1 LIFDKYD
8 VDRVFRFK
16 EVKYMKYLEDMSN
29 EELLMI
35 AKRERILLSLKFLRD
50 ELINS
55 LETKGYAKKDPV
67 KAEQEMAELE
77 RERNRP
83 KKSEIR
89 IAADGSVEVV
99 EIPLE
104 EHEIEEAH
112 EIREEA
118 EPKQE
123 HLHEIQKD
131 LEVAK
136 EIAREIDENMMKI
149 NDTNVTP
156 DIEKEIKTNDE
167 KIENKEAVITA
178 PEKPAEEEKPAPVKE
193 SNEIVPAQINEERV
207 EIASEEKNNIRIVF
221 LNQEI
226 EMPAPK
232 KQRKKYHR
240 NFIFRRGAKRLRDK
254 TRNLY
259 DLKSKLEFY
268 PTSFDED
275 FVNRRIKERKVQ
287 NSKYIIGNEKV
298 SESTDKTDVFFDKAP
313 LPSAYFV
320 DEVVLMPK
328 NNNTLFAYWEI
339 REDTYNKL
347 KQERNILNNVVIKVY
362 KNGVEDQRIIRSER
376 LGSHYIHNIE
386 AAKDYDVSIGYEN
399 AKGEY
404 IEIAHSSKSLAP
416 RDTIS
421 ENKDLKWLEVN
432 ENNEKKE
439 IETEANGETVEN
451 YIDEDVFSVLL
462 DKLRN
467 VRSS

>member
-1 LIFDKYD
+1 
-8 VDRVFRFK
+8 
-16 EVKYMKYLEDMSN
+16 MKYLEDMSN

-35 AKRERILLSLKFLRD
+35 AKRERILLSLKFLRE

-55 LETKGYAKKDPV
+55 LEVKGYAKKDPV
-67 KAEQEMAELE
+67 KAAEEIAELE

-104 EHEIEEAH
+104 AHEIEDAH
-112 EIREEA
+112 EIKEEKA
-118 EPKQE
+118 PKSE
-123 HLHEIQKD
+123 HSREIQND

-136 EIAREIDENMMKI
+136 EIAREIDEEMMRRNIIKE
-149 NDTNVTP
+149 TP
-156 DIEKEIKTNDE
+156 DTEKEIKSNNENGMENNE
-167 KIENKEAVITA
+167 KIIVAS
-178 PEKPAEEEKPAPVKE
+178 EKSVEEINIIPAEKTGKMVSE
-193 SNEIVPAQINEERV
+193 SVQEAEVVPEGR
-207 EIASEEKNNIRIVF
+207 NNIRIVF
-221 LNQEI
+221 LNQEV
-226 EMPAPK
+226 ELPERK

-240 NFIFRRGAKRLRDK
+240 NFIFRRSAKILRDK
-254 TRNLY
+254 TRGLY
-259 DLKSKLEFY
+259 DLRSKAEFY
-268 PTSFDED
+268 PTSLDED
-275 FVNRRIKERKVQ
+275 FVNRRIRERKVQ
-287 NSKYIIGNEKV
+287 NSKYIIGNERI
-298 SESTDKTDVFFDKAP
+298 SENSNKEDAFFDKAP

-339 REDTYNKL
+339 RDDTYNKL
-347 KQERNILNNVVIKVY
+347 KQEKNVLSNVVIKVY

-386 AAKDYDVSIGYEN
+386 AAQDYDVSIGYEN
-399 AKGEY
+399 ASGEY
-404 IEIAHSSKSLAP
+404 IEIAHSSRAMAP
-416 RDTIS
+416 RDKAS

-432 ENNEKKE
+432 ENNDKKE
-439 IETEANGETVEN
+439 LDVETDSDTGEN

>member
-1 LIFDKYD
+1 
-8 VDRVFRFK
+8 
-16 EVKYMKYLEDMSN
+16 MKYLEDMSN

-35 AKRERILLSLKFLRD
+35 AKRERVLLSLKFLRD

-55 LETKGYAKKDPV
+55 LEVRGYAKKDPV
-67 KAEQEMAELE
+67 KAAHEMEEIE

-83 KKSEIR
+83 KKNEIR

-104 EHEIEEAH
+104 EHEIEDAYEVK
-112 EIREEA
+112 EEKA
-118 EPKQE
+118 PKVE
-123 HLHEIQKD
+123 HSRDTQKD

-136 EIAREIDENMMKI
+136 EIAREIDEKMVGKNDI
-149 NDTNVTP
+149 N
-156 DIEKEIKTNDE
+156 
-167 KIENKEAVITA
+167 TA
-178 PEKPAEEEKPAPVKE
+178 PETEKEAKSNSENGMESEKIVAASEKSVEEISVTPSEKA
-193 SNEIVPAQINEERV
+193 SEIVSVKQPEVERAEV
-207 EIASEEKNNIRIVF
+207 VPSERNNIRIVF
-221 LNQEI
+221 LNQEV
-226 EMPAPK
+226 EMPAK
-232 KQRKKYHR
+232 RKNRKKFHR
-240 NFIFRRGAKRLRDK
+240 NFIFRRGTKKLREK
-254 TRNLY
+254 TRGLY
-259 DLKSKLEFY
+259 DLRSKLEFY
-268 PTSFDED
+268 PTSLDED

-287 NSKYIIGNEKV
+287 NSKYLIGNERV
-298 SESTDKTDVFFDKAP
+298 SEASNKGDVFFDKAP

-339 REDTYNKL
+339 RDDTYNKL
-347 KQERNILNNVVIKVY
+347 KHEKNILSNVVIKVY

-386 AAKDYDVSIGYEN
+386 AAQDYDVSIGYEN
-399 AKGEY
+399 ADGEY
-404 IEIAHSSKSLAP
+404 IEIAHSSRALAP
-416 RDTIS
+416 RDKAS

-432 ENNEKKE
+432 ENNDKKE
-439 IETEANGETVEN
+439 LEVGIDPETDEN

>member
-1 LIFDKYD
+1 
-8 VDRVFRFK
+8 
-16 EVKYMKYLEDMSN
+16 MKYLEEMSN

-35 AKRERILLSLKFLRD
+35 AKRERILLSLKFLRE

-55 LETKGYAKKDPV
+55 LEIKGYAKKDPV
-67 KAEQEMAELE
+67 KAAQEIAELE
-77 RERNRP
+77 KERNRP

-104 EHEIEEAH
+104 EHEIEDAY
-112 EIREEA
+112 EIKEEKAPKMEHSREIE
-118 EPKQE
+118 
-123 HLHEIQKD
+123 KD

-136 EIAREIDENMMKI
+136 EIAREIDEEMMKKSII
-149 NDTNVTP
+149 NETP
-156 DIEKEIKTNDE
+156 DTEKETESNSVNAMEKEE
-167 KIENKEAVITA
+167 KIVAA
-178 PEKPAEEEKPAPVKE
+178 SEKSVEEISVVPSEKVSEIVSVREEEEKAEV
-193 SNEIVPAQINEERV
+193 VPGER
-207 EIASEEKNNIRIVF
+207 NNIRIVF
-221 LNQEI
+221 LNQEV
-226 EMPAPK
+226 ELPEK
-232 KQRKKYHR
+232 RKTRKKYHR
-240 NFIFRRGAKRLRDK
+240 NFIFRKGSKKLRDK
-254 TRNLY
+254 TRGLY
-259 DLKSKLEFY
+259 DLRSKLEFY
-268 PTSFDED
+268 PTSLDED

-287 NSKYIIGNEKV
+287 NSKYIIGNERV
-298 SESTDKTDVFFDKAP
+298 AENTDKKDVFFDKAP

-339 REDTYNKL
+339 RDDTYNKL
-347 KQERNILNNVVIKVY
+347 KEEKRVLNNVVIKVY

-386 AAKDYDVSIGYEN
+386 AAQDYDVSIGYEN
-399 AKGEY
+399 AQGEY
-404 IEIAHSSKSLAP
+404 TEIAHSSKALSP
-416 RDTIS
+416 RDKAS

-432 ENNEKKE
+432 ENNDKKE
-439 IETEANGETVEN
+439 IESETAVETDEN

>member
-1 LIFDKYD
+1 
-8 VDRVFRFK
+8 
-16 EVKYMKYLEDMSN
+16 MKYLEDMSN

-35 AKRERILLSLKFLRD
+35 AKRERILLSLKFLRE

-55 LETKGYAKKDPV
+55 LEVKGYAKKDPI
-67 KAEQEMAELE
+67 KAAEEIAELE

-104 EHEIEEAH
+104 AHEIEDAH
-112 EIREEA
+112 EIKEEKA
-118 EPKQE
+118 PKSE
-123 HLHEIQKD
+123 HSREIQND

-136 EIAREIDENMMKI
+136 EIAREIDEEMMRRNIIKE
-149 NDTNVTP
+149 TP
-156 DIEKEIKTNDE
+156 DTEKEIKSNNENGMENNE
-167 KIENKEAVITA
+167 KIIVAS
-178 PEKPAEEEKPAPVKE
+178 EKSVEEINIIPAEKTGEMVPE
-193 SNEIVPAQINEERV
+193 SVQEAEVVPEGR
-207 EIASEEKNNIRIVF
+207 NNIRIVF
-221 LNQEI
+221 LNQEV
-226 EMPAPK
+226 ELPERK

-240 NFIFRRGAKRLRDK
+240 NFIFRRSAKILRDK
-254 TRNLY
+254 TRGLY
-259 DLKSKLEFY
+259 DLRSKSEFY
-268 PTSFDED
+268 PTSLDED
-275 FVNRRIKERKVQ
+275 FVNRRIRERKVQ
-287 NSKYIIGNEKV
+287 NSKYIIGNERI
-298 SESTDKTDVFFDKAP
+298 SENSNKEDAFFDKAP

-339 REDTYNKL
+339 RDDTYNKL
-347 KQERNILNNVVIKVY
+347 KQEKNVLSNVVIKVY

-386 AAKDYDVSIGYEN
+386 AAQDYDVSIGYEN
-399 AKGEY
+399 AGGEY
-404 IEIAHSSKSLAP
+404 IEIAHSSRAMAP
-416 RDTIS
+416 RDKAS

-432 ENNEKKE
+432 ENNDKKE
-439 IETEANGETVEN
+439 LDVETDSDTGEN

>member
-1 LIFDKYD
+1 
-8 VDRVFRFK
+8 
-16 EVKYMKYLEDMSN
+16 MKYLEDMSN

-35 AKRERILLSLKFLRD
+35 AKRERILLSLKFLRE

-55 LETKGYAKKDPV
+55 LEVKGYAKKDPI
-67 KAEQEMAELE
+67 KAAEEIAELE

-104 EHEIEEAH
+104 AHEIEDAH
-112 EIREEA
+112 EIKEEKV
-118 EPKQE
+118 PKSE
-123 HLHEIQKD
+123 HSREIQND

-136 EIAREIDENMMKI
+136 EIAREIDEEMMRRNIIKE
-149 NDTNVTP
+149 TP
-156 DIEKEIKTNDE
+156 DTEKEIKSNNENGMENNE
-167 KIENKEAVITA
+167 KIIVAS
-178 PEKPAEEEKPAPVKE
+178 EKSVEEINIIPAEKAGEM
-193 SNEIVPAQINEERV
+193 VPASVQEAEVVPEGR
-207 EIASEEKNNIRIVF
+207 NNIRIVF
-221 LNQEI
+221 LNQEV
-226 EMPAPK
+226 ELPERK

-240 NFIFRRGAKRLRDK
+240 NFIFRRSAKILRDK
-254 TRNLY
+254 TRGLY
-259 DLKSKLEFY
+259 DLRSKSEFY
-268 PTSFDED
+268 PTSLDED
-275 FVNRRIKERKVQ
+275 FVNRRIRERKVQ
-287 NSKYIIGNEKV
+287 NSKYIIGNERI
-298 SESTDKTDVFFDKAP
+298 SENSNKEDAFFDKAP

-339 REDTYNKL
+339 RDDTYNKL
-347 KQERNILNNVVIKVY
+347 KQEKNVLSNVVIKVY

-386 AAKDYDVSIGYEN
+386 AAQDYDVSIGYEN
-399 AKGEY
+399 ASGEY
-404 IEIAHSSKSLAP
+404 IEIAHSSRAMAP
-416 RDTIS
+416 RDKAS

-432 ENNEKKE
+432 ENNDKKE
-439 IETEANGETVEN
+439 LDVETDSDTGEN

>member
-1 LIFDKYD
+1 
-8 VDRVFRFK
+8 
-16 EVKYMKYLEDMSN
+16 MKYLEDMSN

-35 AKRERILLSLKFLRD
+35 AKRERVLLSLKFLRD
-50 ELINS
+50 ELINN

-83 KKSEIR
+83 KKNEIR

-104 EHEIEEAH
+104 EHEIEDAY
-112 EIREEA
+112 EIKEEKLQKNEHSREVN
-118 EPKQE
+118 
-123 HLHEIQKD
+123 KD

-136 EIAREIDENMMKI
+136 EIAREIDEEMMKKNEI
-149 NDTNVTP
+149 NVTP
-156 DIEKEIKTNDE
+156 DTEKEIKPTNENVMENKKQEIPVQEKSVIETAPSEKISEIMPVNIEEE
-167 KIENKEAVITA
+167 KIEM
-178 PEKPAEEEKPAPVKE
+178 
-193 SNEIVPAQINEERV
+193 VPEER
-207 EIASEEKNNIRIVF
+207 NNIRIVF

-226 EMPAPK
+226 EIPTPK
-232 KQRKKYHR
+232 RQRKKYHR
-240 NFIFRRGAKRLRDK
+240 NFIFRRGAKKLRDK
-254 TRNLY
+254 TRGLY
-259 DLKSKLEFY
+259 DLRSKIEFY
-268 PTSFDED
+268 PTSLDED

-287 NSKYIIGNEKV
+287 NSKYIIGNEKA
-298 SESTDKTDVFFDKAP
+298 SENTDKKDIFFDKDP

-347 KQERNILNNVVIKVY
+347 KLEKNILSNVIIKVY
-362 KNGVEDQRIIRSER
+362 KNGVEDQKIIRSER

-399 AKGEY
+399 DKGEY
-404 IEIAHSSKSLAP
+404 IEIAHSSKALAP
-416 RDTIS
+416 RDKAS

-432 ENNEKKE
+432 ENNTKKE
-439 IETEANGETVEN
+439 IDSETNTETSED

>member
-1 LIFDKYD
+1 
-8 VDRVFRFK
+8 
-16 EVKYMKYLEDMSN
+16 MKYLEDMSN

-35 AKRERILLSLKFLRD
+35 AKRERILLSLKFLRE

-55 LETKGYAKKDPV
+55 LEVKGYAKKDPV
-67 KAEQEMAELE
+67 KAAQEIAELE

-104 EHEIEEAH
+104 AHEIEDAY
-112 EIREEA
+112 EIREEKVTKSRD
-118 EPKQE
+118 PY
-123 HLHEIQKD
+123 EIQND
-131 LEVAK
+131 LKVAE
-136 EIAREIDENMMKI
+136 EIAREIDEEMMRRNIIKE
-149 NDTNVTP
+149 TP
-156 DIEKEIKTNDE
+156 DTEKEIKSNNENRMESSE
-167 KIENKEAVITA
+167 KII
-178 PEKPAEEEKPAPVKE
+178 
-193 SNEIVPAQINEERV
+193 
-207 EIASEEKNNIRIVF
+207 IASEESVEEINIIPAEKAGEIVPESAQDAEVVSEGRNNIRIVF
-221 LNQEI
+221 LNQET
-226 EMPAPK
+226 ELPARK

-240 NFIFRRGAKRLRDK
+240 NFIFRRGAKKLRDK
-254 TRNLY
+254 TRGLY
-259 DLKSKLEFY
+259 DLRSKAEFY
-268 PTSFDED
+268 PTSLDED
-275 FVNRRIKERKVQ
+275 FVNRRIRERKVQ
-287 NSKYIIGNEKV
+287 NSKYIIGNERILEN
-298 SESTDKTDVFFDKAP
+298 SDKEDVFFDKAP

-339 REDTYNKL
+339 RDDTYNKL
-347 KQERNILNNVVIKVY
+347 KQEKDVLSNVVIKVY

-386 AAKDYDVSIGYEN
+386 AAQDYDVSIGYEN
-399 AKGEY
+399 TGGEY
-404 IEIAHSSKSLAP
+404 IEIAHSSRALAP
-416 RDTIS
+416 RDKTS

-432 ENNEKKE
+432 ENNDKKE
-439 IETEANGETVEN
+439 LDGETDSDTGEN

>member
-1 LIFDKYD
+1 
-8 VDRVFRFK
+8 
-16 EVKYMKYLEDMSN
+16 MKYLEDMSN

-35 AKRERILLSLKFLRD
+35 AKRERILLSLKFLRE

-55 LETKGYAKKDPV
+55 LEVKGYAKKDPI
-67 KAEQEMAELE
+67 KAAEEIAELE

-104 EHEIEEAH
+104 AHEIEDAH
-112 EIREEA
+112 EIKEEKA
-118 EPKQE
+118 PKSE
-123 HLHEIQKD
+123 HSREIQND

-136 EIAREIDENMMKI
+136 EIAREIDEEMMRRNIIKE
-149 NDTNVTP
+149 TP
-156 DIEKEIKTNDE
+156 DTEKEIKSNNENGMENNE
-167 KIENKEAVITA
+167 KIIVAS
-178 PEKPAEEEKPAPVKE
+178 EKSVEEINIIPAEKAGEM
-193 SNEIVPAQINEERV
+193 VPASVQEAEVVPEGR
-207 EIASEEKNNIRIVF
+207 NNIRIVF
-221 LNQEI
+221 LNQEV
-226 EMPAPK
+226 ELPERK

-240 NFIFRRGAKRLRDK
+240 NFIFRRSAKILRDK
-254 TRNLY
+254 TRGLY
-259 DLKSKLEFY
+259 DLRSKSEFY
-268 PTSFDED
+268 PTSLDED
-275 FVNRRIKERKVQ
+275 FVNRRIRERKVQ
-287 NSKYIIGNEKV
+287 NSKYIIGNERI
-298 SESTDKTDVFFDKAP
+298 SENSNKEDAFFDKAP

-339 REDTYNKL
+339 RDDTYNKL
-347 KQERNILNNVVIKVY
+347 KQEKNVLSNVVIKVY

-386 AAKDYDVSIGYEN
+386 AAQDYDVSIGYEN
-399 AKGEY
+399 AGGEY
-404 IEIAHSSKSLAP
+404 IEIAHSSRAMAP
-416 RDTIS
+416 RDKAS

-432 ENNEKKE
+432 ENNDKKE
-439 IETEANGETVEN
+439 LDVETDSDTGEN